1 MTVAVE
7 ELPPPYNIGSSVVEA
22 KASLPFVYV
31 TINEDQSFPFR
42 VGELITGTVYVTP
55 KIDIKFESL
64 VIDLNESII
73 LRARKWSV
81 SPSLNRSIVLDRHS
95 ISPAAYPSDKVFRK
109 GFRYSFT
116 YNMRVPPMHSAV
128 HCECDLPFHYHL
140 PASLGSPTEAF
151 DEELDVSEKHVVVS
165 YQVRARIM
173 GPNDKALYRSGQFF
187 TLIPEYPPA
196 LLDWDLR
203 PQAVNSLLPNGAVSI
218 HVSRVPIIYI
228 DRPDPTNVDVKLQ
241 FESLS
246 TMPRIKSV
254 KTKLIGL
261 TTSAMEQ
268 MNRYPDPYD
277 PEVLTKSEEYPST
290 TIPLDNFSIV
300 SKPMMTELTIPLYTP
315 RRKLR
320 KIVPTFFS
328 CHATRQYRMKLTVHF
343 KYSKASIIFPVVL
356 IYDFGPPY
364 NYS

>member
-1 MTVAVE
+1 MKVAVE
-7 ELPPPYNIGSSVVEA
+7 ELPPPYDIGSSVVEA

-55 KIDIKFESL
+55 KIDLKFESL
-64 VIDLNESII
+64 VIELNESVV
-73 LRARKWSV
+73 LRTQKWSA

-95 ISPAAYPSDKVFRK
+95 IFPAAYPSDKVFRK
-109 GFRYSFT
+109 GLRYSFT
-116 YNMRVPPMHSAV
+116 YNMRVPPMHSAL

-140 PASLGSPTEAF
+140 PASLGSPAVGF

-165 YQVRARIM
+165 YQVSARIM
-173 GPNDKALYRSGQFF
+173 GPGDKALYRSGQFF

-196 LLDWDLR
+196 LLDWGLR
-203 PQAVNSLLPNGAVSI
+203 PKAVNSLLPNGSVNI

-228 DRPDPTNVDVKLQ
+228 DRPDPTNVGVKLQ

-246 TMPRIKSV
+246 SLPRIKSI
-254 KTKLIGL
+254 KTKLIGF
-261 TTSAMEQ
+261 TTSNIEPL
-268 MNRYPDPYD
+268 NRYPDPYD
-277 PEVLTKSEEYPST
+277 PEVLTKKEEYPST
-290 TIPLDNFSIV
+290 TTPLDNTNSV
-300 SKPMMTELTIPLYTP
+300 SKSMTTELTIPLHTP
-315 RRKLR
+315 KRKLR

-328 CHATRQYRMKLTVHF
+328 CHVSRQYRMKLTVHF
-343 KYSKASIIFPVVL
+343 KYSKASVTFPVVL

-364 NYS
+364 NYN